1 MWFILLQFLQD
12 CDHLE
17 PTLNLKS
24 TEVDNN
30 ITLTDDSG
38 KLYAIVLKKPET
50 QLQNE
55 NNIVSENSYF
65 Y

>member
-1 MWFILLQFLQD
+1 MWLILLQFLQY

-38 KLYAIVLKKPET
+38 KLYAVVLKKPET